1 MQYQTNLFIKFF
13 IIILLLLNAIN
24 KNDNQIEDNN
34 SLEYYFTYSIC
45 KFLYFQIKYNCS
57 DNIFIDYNFYE
68 NIVEISQNINLYINM
83 KKTKIEIIFL
93 LVGIIP
99 FLKNNSVLVFKIN
112 NIEIFKLFKIIFNK
126 KKIKNKIIKL
136 NENDLHIFIENF
148 NHLMYYKWELIPFKK
163 ILNNIRYIIN
173 NYYNESCVEIFDK
186 SLNLNFKYYIQNEK
200 KLSSKE
206 IMDLMSK
213 FFSKITTFIYRK
225 YRNL

>member
-1 MQYQTNLFIKFF
+1 MHYKTNLFIKFF
-13 IIILLLLNAIN
+13 IIILILFNANN
-24 KNDNQIEDNN
+24 KNDNQIKDNN

-83 KKTKIEIIFL
+83 KKTKIETIFL
-93 LVGIIP
+93 LIGIIP
-99 FLKNNSVLVFKIN
+99 FVKNNSVITFKIN
-112 NIEIFKLFKIIFNK
+112 NIEIYKLFQIIFKK

-136 NENDLHIFIENF
+136 NENDLQFFIENF
-148 NHLMYYKWELIPFKK
+148 SYLLFYKWELIPFKK

-173 NYYNESCVEIFDK
+173 NYYNESCIELFDK

-200 KLSSKE
+200 KLSLKE

-213 FFSKITTFIYRK
+213 FLIK
-225 YRNL
+225 

>member
-13 IIILLLLNAIN
+13 IIIFILLNANN
-24 KNDNQIEDNN
+24 KNDNQIKDNN

-83 KKTKIEIIFL
+83 KKTKIETIFL
-93 LVGIIP
+93 LIGILP
-99 FLKNNSVLVFKIN
+99 FVKNNSVITFKIN
-112 NIEIFKLFKIIFNK
+112 NMEIYKLFQIIFKK

-136 NENDLHIFIENF
+136 NENDLQFFIENF
-148 NHLMYYKWELIPFKK
+148 SYLLFYKWELIPFKK

-173 NYYNESCVEIFDK
+173 NYYNESCIELFDK
-186 SLNLNFKYYIQNEK
+186 SLNLNFKYYIQNK
-200 KLSSKE
+200 KILSLKE

-213 FFSKITTFIYRK
+213 FLIK
-225 YRNL
+225 

>member
-13 IIILLLLNAIN
+13 IIIFILLNANN
-24 KNDNQIEDNN
+24 KNDNQIKDNN

-83 KKTKIEIIFL
+83 KKTKIETIFL
-93 LVGIIP
+93 LIGILP
-99 FLKNNSVLVFKIN
+99 FVKNNSVISFKIN
-112 NIEIFKLFKIIFNK
+112 NMEIYKLFQIIFKK

-136 NENDLHIFIENF
+136 NENDLQFFIENF
-148 NHLMYYKWELIPFKK
+148 SYLLFYKWELIPFKK

-173 NYYNESCVEIFDK
+173 NYYNESCIELFDK
-186 SLNLNFKYYIQNEK
+186 SLNLNFKYYIQNK
-200 KLSSKE
+200 KILSLKE
-206 IMDLMSK
+206 IMVLMSK
-213 FFSKITTFIYRK
+213 FLIK
-225 YRNL
+225 

>member
-1 MQYQTNLFIKFF
+1 MHYKTNLFIKFF
-13 IIILLLLNAIN
+13 IIILILFNANN
-24 KNDNQIEDNN
+24 KNDNQIKDNN

-83 KKTKIEIIFL
+83 KKTKIETIFL
-93 LVGIIP
+93 LIGILP
-99 FLKNNSVLVFKIN
+99 FVKNNSVITFKIN
-112 NIEIFKLFKIIFNK
+112 NMEIYKLFQIIFKK

-136 NENDLHIFIENF
+136 NENDLQFFIENF
-148 NHLMYYKWELIPFKK
+148 SYLLFYKWELIPFKK

-173 NYYNESCVEIFDK
+173 NYYNESCIELFDK
-186 SLNLNFKYYIQNEK
+186 SLNLNFKYYIQNK
-200 KLSSKE
+200 KILSLKE

-213 FFSKITTFIYRK
+213 FLIK
-225 YRNL
+225 